1 MSYTPG
7 EKAVL
12 AQVRHLYS
20 SGGIREQQ
28 VKVLVTQWPP
38 THVETY
44 TKAFQTLIAI
54 GLIQHT
60 GGQTF
65 SITDAG
71 LMAIGAPIPTPQPAT
86 PAAVKK
92 IAPVAVPEAP
102 RKRSGLRSAF
112 SRLLGGR

>member
-12 AQVRHLYS
+12 AQLRHLWS
-20 SGGIREQQ
+20 TTAAREQQ

-44 TKAFQTLIAI
+44 SKAFQALVTS
-54 GLIQHT
+54 GLIDHT

-65 SITDAG
+65 TITDAG
-71 LMAIGAPIPTPQPAT
+71 LLAIGAEIPKPQPKPSSIAKPAT
-86 PAAVKK
+86 
-92 IAPVAVPEAP
+92 VAVVQEPP
-102 RKRSGLRSAF
+102 KKRSGFLA
-112 SRLLGGR
+112 RLLGR

>member
-12 AQVRHLYS
+12 AQLRHLW
-20 SGGIREQQ
+20 SGTQVREQQ

-38 THVETY
+38 SHVETY
-44 TKAFQTLIAI
+44 SKAFQALVTG
-54 GLIQHT
+54 GLIDHT

-71 LMAIGAPIPTPQPAT
+71 LLAIGAEIPKPQPK
-86 PAAVKK
+86 PASAPEP
-92 IAPVAVPEAP
+92 APVVVQEPP
-102 RKRSGLRSAF
+102 KKKRGGFL
-112 SRLLGGR
+112 SRLLGR